1 MSKLKI
7 ENKYLTGYYLEQYF
21 GDEFEETGLKFTSN
35 GDGEKIELHY
45 DSIEDLEEK
54 VSYILMRLTDK

>member
-1 MSKLKI
+1 MNSSDCSFVISK
-7 ENKYLTGYYLEQYF
+7 LEQYF

-35 GDGEKIELHY
+35 GDKEKIELHY

>member
-1 MSKLKI
+1 MSLLKI

-35 GDGEKIELHY
+35 GKKIELHY